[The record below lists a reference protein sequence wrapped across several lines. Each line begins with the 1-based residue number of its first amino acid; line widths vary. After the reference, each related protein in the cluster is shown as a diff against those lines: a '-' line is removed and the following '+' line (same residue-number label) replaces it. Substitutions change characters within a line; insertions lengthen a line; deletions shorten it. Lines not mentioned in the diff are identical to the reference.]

1 MKAVLSTFSLIDV
14 RIWRSTL
21 LSCGRSDLVVMIY
34 HAENE
39 SLSAEE
45 LPQDCEENVHSGKQ
59 LSPLFMRKRYLRD

>member
-1 MKAVLSTFSLIDV
+1 
-14 RIWRSTL
+14 
-21 LSCGRSDLVVMIY
+21 MIY